1 MIRLKKAV
9 LEGKYDFH
17 DFKIFKNMFDIPTT
31 KTCTSLL
38 YTHFTSRFIWVIL
51 FVVWKSWNHGNE
63 FTLPKQCFLLVCIC
77 VVSNTHTDFRLVI
90 YLLLFSLAKT
100 NYDLINTHADSRLL
114 CSNENEWPD
123 QKYNGII
130 PIVFGLVHVETR
142 SNSRHGDTSRLSKD
156 DVGSYAG
163 YGLLVWKST
172 TRMAID
178 GEQHVFVQWGD
189 GRNLLFYSGQMC
201 VRWQY

>member
-1 MIRLKKAV
+1 MHIITVYTIYISFYLSHFVCCLK
-9 LEGKYDFH
+9 
-17 DFKIFKNMFDIPTT
+17 
-31 KTCTSLL
+31 
-38 YTHFTSRFIWVIL
+38 IL
-51 FVVWKSWNHGNE
+51 KSWKWIYPSKTV
-63 FTLPKQCFLLVCIC
+63 FFVCLYMHC
-77 VVSNTHTDFRLVI
+77 TRDTSNTYTDIQLVI

-100 NYDLINTHADSRLL
+100 NSVLINTHTDSRLL

-163 YGLLVWKST
+163 YGLVVWKST

-189 GRNLLFYSGQMC
+189 GRNLLLYSGQMC